1 MMNKSISNRT
11 DKLNRNSKTERKAYA
26 LLTYDDGSKEIL
38 RSMEVSFCWLCGAIR
53 DDRGKMIVNIQ
64 IIADGIGD
72 KGLEI
77 ASQFVNENRG

>member
-1 MMNKSISNRT
+1 MNKSISNRI
-11 DKLNRNSKTERKAYA
+11 DKLNRNSKTEGKTYA

>member
-1 MMNKSISNRT
+1 MNKSISNRT
-11 DKLNRNSKTERKAYA
+11 DKLNRSSKTERKTYA
-26 LLTYDDGSKEIL
+26 LFTYDDGSKEIL

>member
-1 MMNKSISNRT
+1 
-11 DKLNRNSKTERKAYA
+11 
-26 LLTYDDGSKEIL
+26 
-38 RSMEVSFCWLCGAIR
+38 MEVSFCWLCGAIR

>member
-1 MMNKSISNRT
+1 MNKSISNRI
-11 DKLNRNSKTERKAYA
+11 DKLNRNSKTERKTYA

-77 ASQFVNENRG
+77 AGQFVNENRG

>member
-1 MMNKSISNRT
+1 MNKGISNRI
-11 DKLNRNSKTERKAYA
+11 DKLNRNSKTERKTYA
-26 LLTYDDGSKEIL
+26 LLTNDDGSKEIL
-38 RSMEVSFCWLCGAIR
+38 RCMEVSFCWLCGAIR

>member
-1 MMNKSISNRT
+1 MKKTILNRI
-11 DKLNRNSKTERKAYA
+11 DKLHKNSKAERKTYA

-38 RSMEVSFCWLCGAIR
+38 RSMEVSFCWLCGAISE
-53 DDRGKMIVNIQ
+53 DRGKMIVNIQ